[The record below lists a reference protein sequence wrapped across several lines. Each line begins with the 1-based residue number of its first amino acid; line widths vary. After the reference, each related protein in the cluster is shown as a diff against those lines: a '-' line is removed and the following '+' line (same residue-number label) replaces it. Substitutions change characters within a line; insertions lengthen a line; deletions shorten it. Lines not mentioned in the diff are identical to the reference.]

1 MAVAAREDRMNVM
14 ATWNKMSVNPLGK
27 WLFSRAVCMK
37 APYFATIR
45 PRFEEMTPG
54 YAKVSMKKRRSVENH
69 IGTVHAIACCNLAEI
84 AAGTMLEASLPKS
97 MRWLPRGMNVQYL
110 KKAETDLVAIAKV
123 NDYAEGPARDVVV
136 AVDIQD
142 VRGQV
147 VVHADIAMYV
157 SPKK

>member
-1 MAVAAREDRMNVM
+1 MNVL
-14 ATWNKMSVNPLGK
+14 ATWNKMSAKPLGK
-27 WLFSRAVCMK
+27 WLFSRAVSFK
-37 APYFATIR
+37 APYFASIK
-45 PRFEEMTPG
+45 PRFEEMRPG

-69 IGTVHAIACCNLAEI
+69 IGTVHAIACCNLAEV

-123 NDYAEGPARDVVV
+123 DDFAEGPARDVVV

-142 VRGQV
+142 ANGQV

-157 SPKK
+157 SPKKKS

>member
-1 MAVAAREDRMNVM
+1 MNVL
-14 ATWNKMSVNPLGK
+14 ATWNKMSAKPFGK
-27 WLFSRAVCMK
+27 WLFSRAVSFK
-37 APYFATIR
+37 APYFASIK
-45 PRFEEMTPG
+45 PRFEEMRPG

-69 IGTVHAIACCNLAEI
+69 IGTVHAIACCNLAEV

-123 NDYAEGPARDVVV
+123 DDFAEGPARDVVV

-142 VRGQV
+142 ANGQV

-157 SPKK
+157 SPKKKS